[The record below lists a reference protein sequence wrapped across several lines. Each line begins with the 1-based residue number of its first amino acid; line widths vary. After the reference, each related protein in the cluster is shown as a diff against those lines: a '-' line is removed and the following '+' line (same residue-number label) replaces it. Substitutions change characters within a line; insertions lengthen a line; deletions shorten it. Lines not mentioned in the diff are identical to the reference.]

1 MKGDWKWKVAYGAL
15 MLCAFWKVTVVPNM
29 QGSSLYQPMKAGVM
43 SAGWVLAVY
52 LFYWYTRKKQW
63 EKASPE
69 ERRELERAET
79 DERNQFLW
87 GQAAYF
93 SWQIM
98 LFSLAAAGVVMSALD
113 CVPGMLMVV
122 VLFGV
127 QMLSYLARLRVLNQ
141 RF

>member
-1 MKGDWKWKVAYGAL
+1 MKGDWKGKVAYGAL
-15 MLCAFWKVTVVPNM
+15 MLCAFWKVTVVPNT
-29 QGSSLYQPMKAGVM
+29 QGSPLYQPMKAGVITM
-43 SAGWVLAVY
+43 GWVLAVY
-52 LFYWYTRKKQW
+52 LFHWYTRKKQW

-87 GQAAYF
+87 GQA
-93 SWQIM
+93 
-98 LFSLAAAGVVMSALD
+98 GVVMSVLD

-127 QMLSYLARLRVLNQ
+127 QMLSYLGRLRVLNQ